1 MKRVFVLLMACSLLL
16 TMAGC
21 GLFNKEKDVTMLVYL
36 DEDLSD
42 VEARSIGTV
51 LNTLPEVTESEFV
64 HREDALAEF
73 LEDYED
79 SAAFSGI
86 DASVLQHRY
95 KISAKTTDADA
106 LAEVIEEIE
115 GVDEVK
121 VVEVSWL
128 TKLWMKIKY

>member
-64 HREDALAEF
+64 HRENAWAEF
-73 LEDYED
+73 MEAQDAPE
-79 SAAFSGI
+79 AFSAI
-86 DASVLQHRY
+86 DASVLRHRY
-95 KISAKTTDADA
+95 EISAKTADADA